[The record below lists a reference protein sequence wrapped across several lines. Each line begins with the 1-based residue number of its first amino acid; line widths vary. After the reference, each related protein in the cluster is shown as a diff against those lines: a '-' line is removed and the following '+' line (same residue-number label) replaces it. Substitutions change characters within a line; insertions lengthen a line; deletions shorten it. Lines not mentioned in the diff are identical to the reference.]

1 MDTKR
6 TGCCTGYKA
15 KLWESIARPDH
26 SWISNERLPGTRKKN
41 TQKSNLRRRKEWTK
55 IIIIIIILEENDVM
69 NVSIRSVTS
78 NTFSLPPLLI
88 FLRLFPPYLTLLF
101 PLSFSVC
108 PFLFSLSVVDC
119 FSSVLSILFCF
130 PPLCLISFRR
140 RQSASSAV
148 ARKPAGKMT
157 KFVPNARNFYRWA
170 PKEREREEGAGAF
183 N

>member
-1 MDTKR
+1 MNFKWATPRHEEEKYSKEQLTTTKR
-6 TGCCTGYKA
+6 M
-15 KLWESIARPDH
+15 D
-26 SWISNERLPGTRKKN
+26 KN
-41 TQKSNLRRRKEWTK
+41 HHHHHHFRRKWRHERFHPVRH
-55 IIIIIIILEENDVM
+55 LQHLFAASFVD
-69 NVSIRSVTS
+69 
-78 NTFSLPPLLI
+78 FSSP
-88 FLRLFPPYLTLLF
+88 FFPPYLTLLF
-101 PLSFSVC
+101 RLSFSVC

-140 RQSASSAV
+140 RQSASPAV